1 MPHHH
6 DSDHE
11 HNHSHPEMDKLQQ
24 VLPYLVKHS
33 SEHIEE
39 AQKWVRLAEEAHQP
53 GVAEQFEQVL
63 RLYEEIARHYRTAA
77 DKLGL

>member
-6 DSDHE
+6 NSD
-11 HNHSHPEMDKLQQ
+11 PEMDKLQQ

-39 AQKWVRLAEEAHQP
+39 AKKWVRLAEEAHQP
-53 GVAEQFEQVL
+53 GVTEQLEQVL
-63 RLYEEIARHYRTAA
+63 RHCEEIARHYRTAA
-77 DKLGL
+77 EKLGL